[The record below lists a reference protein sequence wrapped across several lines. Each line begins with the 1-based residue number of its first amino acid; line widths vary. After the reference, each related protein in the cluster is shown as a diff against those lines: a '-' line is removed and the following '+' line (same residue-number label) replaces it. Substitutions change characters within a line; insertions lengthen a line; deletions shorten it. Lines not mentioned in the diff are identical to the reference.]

1 MAAAQSAH
9 PGNPFQGRPR
19 TPSTVL
25 LLPTGGFTLDQG
37 SIPAG
42 LSSRVPA
49 GLGAPGAAWGPRGDG
64 WVPYGFPQLP
74 LLVQLAL
81 QAARTLLR
89 GIRLL
94 LQAPD
99 LSPHR
104 LQRAATRHGEAAA
117 EAVLCLRALL
127 LLLLPPPSPGPVRPA
142 QAGFV
147 TPAPPAAKKQPGS
160 QGSWAAQR
168 AAGGCASA
176 GDRRGGQAGGAR
188 WTPGTSCPWNHC
200 ACARGRLAL
209 GCFA

>member
-9 PGNPFQGRPR
+9 PGDPFHGRPK
-19 TPSTVL
+19 TSSSAL
-25 LLPTGGFTLDQG
+25 LLPPGGFTLYQG
-37 SIPAG
+37 AIPAG

-104 LQRAATRHGEAAA
+104 LQRAATRHGEAVA
-117 EAVLCLRALL
+117 EAVLCLRALQL
-127 LLLLPPPSPGPVRPA
+127 LLLLPLPSPGPVRPA

-147 TPAPPAAKKQPGS
+147 TPAPPAAKKQAGS
-160 QGSWAAQR
+160 HGSWAAQR
-168 AAGGCASA
+168 EPRAGARAQGTGAAGRRA
-176 GDRRGGQAGGAR
+176 GPGGPRELAAHGTTAR
-188 WTPGTSCPWNHC
+188 
-200 ACARGRLAL
+200 ARGDGWL
-209 GCFA
+209 

>member
-9 PGNPFQGRPR
+9 PGDPFQGRPR
-19 TPSTVL
+19 TSSTVL

-37 SIPAG
+37 AISAG
-42 LSSRVPA
+42 RVPA

-117 EAVLCLRALL
+117 ETVLCLRALQ
-127 LLLLPPPSPGPVRPA
+127 LLLLPPPSSGPVRPA

-160 QGSWAAQR
+160 HGSWAAQGEPR
-168 AAGGCASA
+168 AGARAQGTGAAGRRA
-176 GDRRGGQAGGAR
+176 GPDGPRELAAHGTTAR
-188 WTPGTSCPWNHC
+188 
-200 ACARGRLAL
+200 ARGDGWL
-209 GCFA
+209 